1 MRKPKG
7 YWQNRENVTNA
18 VLEIAEKAGW
28 TEIPSYKKLRAD
40 GMPEVVYRHADG
52 REGIAKITGL
62 PLKKGYA
69 KNPLKEANRPAM
81 EKWDGKPSKA
91 FEIEAEARKVGLSY
105 ADIQKR
111 KTLELVGG
119 VSV

>member
-7 YWQNRENVTNA
+7 YWNNRENVVAA
-18 VLEIAEKAGW
+18 VMAVVEKEDW
-28 TEIPSYKKLRAD
+28 TEIPTTKEILKAGICETALRRI
-40 GMPEVVYRHADG
+40 GG
-52 REGIAKITGL
+52 REGVANLTGL
-62 PLKKGYA
+62 PLRKG
-69 KNPLKEANRPAM
+69 NTPRREANMPSL

-91 FEIEAEARKVGLSY
+91 FKIEAEARKVGLSY

-119 VSV
+119 IQL